1 MLRRFR
7 EWWLRRRENRSVGEA
22 SPVLD
27 TPEKEADLI
36 KLIQSGQSNQPG
48 RPQ

>member
-1 MLRRFR
+1 MFRTLRA
-7 EWWLRRRENRSVGEA
+7 WWAGRKKDRGK
-22 SPVLD
+22 SPALD

-36 KLIQSGQSNQPG
+36 KLISSGQSNLPG

>member
-1 MLRRFR
+1 MFR
-7 EWWLRRRENRSVGEA
+7 AFRARWRREKDRGGGQE
-22 SPVLD
+22 SPALD

-36 KLIQSGQSNQPG
+36 KLIQSAQSNQPG

>member
-1 MLRRFR
+1 MFRALRAWRLGR
-7 EWWLRRRENRSVGEA
+7 KKDRGK
-22 SPVLD
+22 SPALD

-36 KLIQSGQSNQPG
+36 KLISAAQSNLPG

>member
-1 MLRRFR
+1 MFR
-7 EWWLRRRENRSVGEA
+7 TLSAWWAGRKDNGK
-22 SPVLD
+22 SPALD

-36 KLIQSGQSNQPG
+36 KLISSAQSNLPG

>member
-1 MLRRFR
+1 MFRTLRAWCIGRKKD
-7 EWWLRRRENRSVGEA
+7 GGK
-22 SPVLD
+22 SPALD

-36 KLIQSGQSNQPG
+36 KPTSSAQSNLPG

>member
-1 MLRRFR
+1 MFRKLRAWRIR
-7 EWWLRRRENRSVGEA
+7 WKQDSGK
-22 SPVLD
+22 SPALD

-36 KLIQSGQSNQPG
+36 KLIQSAQSSTPG

>member
-1 MLRRFR
+1 MFRTLRA
-7 EWWLRRRENRSVGEA
+7 WWVDRKKEGGK
-22 SPVLD
+22 SPTLD

-36 KLIQSGQSNQPG
+36 KLISSAQSNLPG

>member
-1 MLRRFR
+1 MFCTLRA
-7 EWWLRRRENRSVGEA
+7 WWISRTKNGGK
-22 SPVLD
+22 SPALD

-36 KLIQSGQSNQPG
+36 KLISSAQSNLPG

>member
-1 MLRRFR
+1 MFRALRA
-7 EWWLRRRENRSVGEA
+7 WLGRRKEGSGE
-22 SPVLD
+22 SPALD

-36 KLIQSGQSNQPG
+36 KLIQSAQSNLPG